1 MRIAF
6 LVVFDLPP
14 GQPEPDPAQLDHA
27 RTALLDVVRKQTEQ
41 NCGVSVHP
49 HPLTPAELAALP

>member
-14 GQPEPDPAQLDHA
+14 GHPEPNPERLDHA
-27 RTALLDVVRKQTEQ
+27 RAALLDVVRKQTEQ

-49 HPLTPAELAALP
+49 HPLTPVVLAGLP

>member
-14 GQPEPDPAQLDHA
+14 GQPEPEPSQLEHS
-27 RTALLDVVRKQTEQ
+27 RTALFEVVRKNTEHT
-41 NCGVSVHP
+41 CGVSVHP
-49 HPLTPAELAALP
+49 HPLTPVVLADLP